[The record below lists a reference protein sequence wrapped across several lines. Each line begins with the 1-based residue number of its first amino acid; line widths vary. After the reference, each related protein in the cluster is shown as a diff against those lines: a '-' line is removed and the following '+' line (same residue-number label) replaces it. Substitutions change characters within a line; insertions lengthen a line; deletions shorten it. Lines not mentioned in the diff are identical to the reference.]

1 VTLRGPLLIV
11 LGVVFFLS
19 LAANLLIAGFAAAR
33 FTGGPR
39 QGGEIERIV
48 AMGVRAFPPE
58 IRQTIETSTRAKREE
73 MRARLDDVQNARR
86 RMFEAMRADPFNPQ
100 ELEAANAELRGA
112 TDALQQAGQQIVL
125 EAVADAPPD
134 VRRKIRPP
142 RGPGPGPGPRP

>member
-1 VTLRGPLLIV
+1 
-11 LGVVFFLS
+11 
-19 LAANLLIAGFAAAR
+19 
-33 FTGGPR
+33 
-39 QGGEIERIV
+39 
-48 AMGVRAFPPE
+48 
-58 IRQTIETSTRAKREE
+58 

-100 ELEAANAELRGA
+100 ELQAANAELRSA

-142 RGPGPGPGPRP
+142 RGPGPGQDPGPGPRP